1 MEKERSNQTGI
12 VSKNILSSTEDEEPK
27 TDGPCLNV
35 DKEAGSATCRVCQC
49 LEPDRMGNIALGFL
63 GISPPVCDLTN
74 GKEEVKSNLK
84 VISGNIENNSVF
96 KRSEVVEF
104 ISPTGEVFLCT
115 ADVELGLDDSQD
127 RLFELGCACKN
138 DLALAHYACALKWFI
153 SHGSTVCEICGSITK
168 NIRPEDYKRILGSLK
183 EYESLRER
191 TVNGEPNPATPQ
203 TNYGVDPDAVAA
215 IRRQRL
221 SEISL
226 WFNPHN
232 NNSITVSHVVSE
244 QPSASNTVLEEVPPV
259 ENTATKWAVESTGIL
274 LATGLLTVTLAWLL
288 APHVGKKTAKSGL
301 HILLGGVCALTVVVF
316 FRFFVLTRIKYG
328 PARYWAILFVFWFLV
343 FGIWASRTHG
353 SHAT

>member
-1 MEKERSNQTGI
+1 MEKERPNQTG
-12 VSKNILSSTEDEEPK
+12 VVGENILSSTEDEEPR
-27 TDGPCLNV
+27 TDRTCLNV
-35 DKEAGSATCRVCQC
+35 DKEAVSETCRVCQC
-49 LEPDRMGNIALGFL
+49 SEPDRRGNIALGFL

-84 VISGNIENNSVF
+84 VTSGNIENNSLY
-96 KRSEVVEF
+96 KRSELVEF
-104 ISPTGEVFLCT
+104 VSPNGEVFLCT
-115 ADVELGLDDSQD
+115 ADVELGLEDSQD

-183 EYESLRER
+183 EYEALRER
-191 TVNGEPNPATPQ
+191 TVNGEPNPAAPQ

-232 NNSITVSHVVSE
+232 NNSITVSQVVSE
-244 QPSASNTVLEEVPPV
+244 QPSASNTVLEEVAPV
-259 ENTATKWAVESTGIL
+259 ENTATKWAVEGTGIL

-288 APHVGKKTAKSGL
+288 APHVGKVEDEDYVLNLSASGL
-301 HILLGGVCALTVVVF
+301 VILYFYFLLGLIGAWHLGSFACKF
-316 FRFFVLTRIKYG
+316 
-328 PARYWAILFVFWFLV
+328 LFY
-343 FGIWASRTHG
+343 
-353 SHAT
+353 